1 MRFLVF
7 GAAGA
12 QGGAVARRLAESG
25 YEVRGFTRTGKVP
38 EGVTPFHGDLSD
50 AGRVKAAF
58 TGVTHASVVLPLV
71 FEAETVAAFT
81 RNVIEGARAA
91 GVRRLVFN
99 TGNRLPDGE
108 TRVAAF
114 DTRRAAVRAL
124 RESGLPV
131 VVLRPALYLENL
143 LAPGVLG
150 APFPEN
156 HPGDGVLGA
165 PVPENHPGDGVLRY
179 PLPADLPVAWLGH
192 AGLGALTVAALT
204 GDGLA
209 GSVVDAGG
217 PAAVTGPELAAAFGL
232 RYEEQDVA
240 VFEAGLAR
248 AVGAATAAEVA
259 ATYRWIASSAPAA
272 LFGPG
277 PSLGV
282 TLMTPAAWAAA
293 L

>member
-25 YEVRGFTRTGKVP
+25 YEVRGLTRTGKVP
-38 EGVTPFHGDLSD
+38 EGVTPFRGDLGD

-58 TGVTHASVVLPLV
+58 TGVTHASMVLPLV

-108 TRVAAF
+108 TGVAAF

-150 APFPEN
+150 SPLPESHPGVGVLGAPLPEN
-156 HPGDGVLGA
+156 HPGGTGCCVTRCPLIC
-165 PVPENHPGDGVLRY
+165 PSPGWGM
-179 PLPADLPVAWLGH
+179 P
-192 AGLGALTVAALT
+192 
-204 GDGLA
+204 
-209 GSVVDAGG
+209 
-217 PAAVTGPELAAAFGL
+217 
-232 RYEEQDVA
+232 
-240 VFEAGLAR
+240 
-248 AVGAATAAEVA
+248 
-259 ATYRWIASSAPAA
+259 
-272 LFGPG
+272 
-277 PSLGV
+277 
-282 TLMTPAAWAAA
+282 AWARSRSRRSPGTGSRRAWWTRAA
-293 L
+293 PPR

>member
-12 QGGAVARRLAESG
+12 QGGAVARRLVESG

-38 EGVTPFHGDLSD
+38 EGVTPFRGDLGD
-50 AGRVKAAF
+50 AGRVKEAF

-108 TRVAAF
+108 TGVAAF

-150 APFPEN
+150 SPLP
-156 HPGDGVLGA
+156 D
-165 PVPENHPGDGVLRY
+165 NHPGDGVLRY

-209 GSVVDAGG
+209 ESVVDAGG

-259 ATYRWIASSAPAA
+259 ATYRWIASAAPAD